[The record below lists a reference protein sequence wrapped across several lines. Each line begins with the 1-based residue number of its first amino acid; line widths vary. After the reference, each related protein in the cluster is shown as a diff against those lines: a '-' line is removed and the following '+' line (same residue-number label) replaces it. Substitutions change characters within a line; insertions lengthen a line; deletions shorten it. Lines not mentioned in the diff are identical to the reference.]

1 VKRNAVAFWLAIVGV
16 IFVAAIASLSW
27 SRAQTAAPHSDAQGG
42 KPAGEKLAEEQFKN
56 IQVLKGIPADQL
68 IPAMQFITA
77 SLGVECEY
85 CHDHQAMDNDDKK
98 PKKIARKMMTMM
110 FDIDKNNFDGRLEV
124 TCYSCH
130 RGAAK
135 PVSIPIIKEEG
146 AAGAEGKKPAEFAAL
161 PKPEDL
167 LDKYLAAVGGAPG
180 IEKIKSRVQ
189 KGKLEAFGGQ
199 IFPAEVYAKAP
210 GKRVSITHLQGGD
223 SVVAFDGQ
231 RGWLSVPGRPAHM
244 MSAAENDAAR
254 LDADLQFPEH
264 VKTMYAK
271 FKVESGEKI
280 DGRDTYVVE
289 GRAEGRPPLRLYLD
303 RQTGLLLR
311 MVRYAQ
317 SPLGLNPTQI
327 DYGDYRE
334 ADGVKVPFRWTQA
347 RPGNRFTIQVEEMKQ
362 NVPVD
367 DAKFVPPPP
376 AQEPG
381 APPSAGQKPPSE

>member
-1 VKRNAVAFWLAIVGV
+1 MSVVQRPLCYNPVR
-16 IFVAAIASLSW
+16 
-27 SRAQTAAPHSDAQGG
+27 SRACMLRGAHMKRQSVIIWLPVFCGILLYVVTPFGGPHVQAQNPSAQSSGAGTAPVSGEANAKHAAQEP
-42 KPAGEKLAEEQFKN
+42 KSAGQRASGQKLAEEQFKN
-56 IQVLKGIPADQL
+56 IQVLKGVPADQL

-77 SLGVECEY
+77 SLGVDCEY
-85 CHDHQAMDNDDKK
+85 CHDHQAMDSDDKK
-98 PKKIARKMMTMM
+98 PKKIARQMVTMM

-146 AAGAEGKKPAEFAAL
+146 AAGADGKKPAEFAPL

-180 IEKIKSRVQ
+180 VEKIKSRVQ

-264 VKTMYAK
+264 VKTMYQK
-271 FKVESGEKI
+271 F
-280 DGRDTYVVE
+280 
-289 GRAEGRPPLRLYLD
+289 
-303 RQTGLLLR
+303 
-311 MVRYAQ
+311 
-317 SPLGLNPTQI
+317 N
-327 DYGDYRE
+327 
-334 ADGVKVPFRWTQA
+334 
-347 RPGNRFTIQVEEMKQ
+347 
-362 NVPVD
+362 
-367 DAKFVPPPP
+367 
-376 AQEPG
+376 
-381 APPSAGQKPPSE
+381 